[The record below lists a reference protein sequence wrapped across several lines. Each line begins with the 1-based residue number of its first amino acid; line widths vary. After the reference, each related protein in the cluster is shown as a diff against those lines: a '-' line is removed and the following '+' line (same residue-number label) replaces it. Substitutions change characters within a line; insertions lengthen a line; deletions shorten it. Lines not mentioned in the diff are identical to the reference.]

1 MQQNQ
6 ELAYLI
12 KLKAQ
17 LIKNELKMISSVL
30 NEHKKKSEKEISHVN
45 IRNMHKLFYHFFHIT
60 KNKTNTSILLLNHL
74 FLLKIV

>member
-17 LIKNELKMISSVL
+17 LIKNELKHYLISIAADKIDINDPVVEDFLIGAVTSGYLIGRQSKNGTQSV
-30 NEHKKKSEKEISHVN
+30 
-45 IRNMHKLFYHFFHIT
+45 
-60 KNKTNTSILLLNHL
+60 
-74 FLLKIV
+74 